1 MRPDEASRR
10 AATDP
15 MPVLVDPTTALAP
28 YVDHLRD
35 ARGSDLHLKA
45 GSLARAR
52 IEGQLRTLDGLPA
65 LSARE
70 LATLLEAMV
79 PPPTFTAFQKAG
91 EVDFAWVD
99 HRGRR
104 YRVNCYLQQRELAMA
119 LRAIKPAPPT
129 VEELRLPPTIS
140 ELASAERGLILVT
153 GPTGSG
159 KSSTLAAMVAAI
171 NATRARHIITLEDPI
186 EFLHE
191 DRLSLINQRE
201 VGFDTRNFATAL
213 RASLR
218 QDPDVILVGEMRDLE
233 TVEAAL
239 QAAETGHLVLST
251 LHTLGAA
258 ETISRIIDFFPPYQ
272 QRQARTSIAEVLQ
285 GLISQ
290 RLVPSVEDG
299 RLTPSCEILIANGR
313 VRQAI
318 LDPEHATDLHT
329 IVSEGAFYG
338 MMTFDQSLADLVA
351 QGIITA
357 EVALANASNAHDLRL
372 RLKELGLDSVDETS
386 GPIR

>member
-1 MRPDEASRR
+1 MRADGASRPCVKL
-10 AATDP
+10 P
-15 MPVLVDPTTALAP
+15 MPLLVDPTTALAP
-28 YVDHLRD
+28 YLDHLRD
-35 ARGSDLHLKA
+35 ARGSDLHLKSNA
-45 GSLARAR
+45 HARAR
-52 IEGQLRTLDGLPA
+52 IEGQLRTLDALPV
-65 LSARE
+65 LSGRD

-79 PPPTFTAFQKAG
+79 PPPTLAAFQKAG

-104 YRVNCYLQQRELAMA
+104 YRVNCYLNQRELAMA
-119 LRAIKPAPPT
+119 FRAIKPAPPT
-129 VEELRLPPTIS
+129 VAELHLPPAVS
-140 ELASAERGLILVT
+140 ELAQVERGLILVT

-159 KSSTLAAMVAAI
+159 KSSTLAAMVATI
-171 NATRARHIITLEDPI
+171 NATCAKHIITLEDPI

-201 VGFDTRNFATAL
+201 VGFDTRSFASAL

-272 QRQARTSIAEVLQ
+272 QRQARTSVAEVLQ

-290 RLVPSVEDG
+290 RLVPSAEDG
-299 RLTPSCEILIANGR
+299 RLTPSCEILVANGR

-329 IVSEGAFYG
+329 IVAEGAFYG
-338 MMTFDQSLADLVA
+338 MMTFDQSLAELVTS
-351 QGIITA
+351 GKITA
-357 EVALANASNAHDLRL
+357 EVALANATNAHDLRL
-372 RLKELGLDSVDETS
+372 RLKELGLDATEETTS
-386 GPIR
+386 SQ